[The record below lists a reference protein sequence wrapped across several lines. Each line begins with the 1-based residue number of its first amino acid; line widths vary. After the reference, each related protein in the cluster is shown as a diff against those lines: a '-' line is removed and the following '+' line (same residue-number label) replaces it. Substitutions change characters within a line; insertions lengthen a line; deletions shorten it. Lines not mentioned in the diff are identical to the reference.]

1 MRQFIST
8 KTVVKT
14 LELAWIFIKNIY
26 RLYGLLVDTVSDR
39 DVEFNSHSWRV
50 VFQHLGTQLSMST
63 MDHPQ
68 SDG

>member
-1 MRQFIST
+1 MCQFTST

-26 RLYGLLVDTVSDR
+26 RLYGLLVSDR
-39 DVEFNSHSWRV
+39 DVKFNSHVWRV
-50 VFQHLGTQLSMST
+50 VLQHLDAQLSMST
-63 MDHPQ
+63 MDRPQ